1 MIITLPVVFCALA
14 RADLAGYVAEKDT
27 SYSWTTVLTS
37 EGDPD
42 SPIRYAEL
50 RMVSQTWRG
59 IEWKHRMAVV
69 CPLQPQTTSHALLII
84 SGGSWREGQEQPKLD
99 KESREFKLAVTIAR
113 ACGMPVAFVM
123 HVPFQPMFGGLKE
136 DQIISKTFDEYL
148 KTGDE
153 EWPLLLPMTKAA
165 VRAMDTVQDFTRKEW
180 KLDISK
186 FIVTGAS
193 KRGWTTWLTGA
204 TDKRAVA
211 IAPMVIDVLNMAKQM
226 KHQKETYGG
235 YSEEIGDYT
244 RLDLMDRL
252 DTEEGKKL
260 LSLVDPYAYRKRLTM
275 PKLILLGTN
284 DRYWTLDSLNL
295 YYDDLEGEKY
305 ILYVPNVGHGL
316 NDMVRVVSSV
326 SAFALKA
333 AGKLE
338 FPRFSWDLRDQA
350 DALLLT
356 MRSDVKPSSVSA
368 WVTESPTKDFRD
380 ARWRQEVI
388 EPAGEKYEYT
398 LKQPEKG
405 FAAVFGESVYEIKGR
420 MIYLSTNVRIVGT
433 QPASPDSS
441 PKPSAALRTRGDL
454 LARAEANRTTR

>member
-1 MIITLPVVFCALA
+1 MRKSMCAIVIVLPTVLCALA
-14 RADLAGYVAEKDT
+14 RADLAGYIDKKDAT
-27 SYSWTTVLTS
+27 YSWTTVSTS
-37 EGDPD
+37 ESDPE

-69 CPLQPQTTSHALLII
+69 CPLKPQTTSHALLII

-99 KESREFKLAVTIAR
+99 KDSREFKLATTIAG

-165 VRAMDTVQDFTRKEW
+165 VRAMDTAQDFAKKEW
-180 KLDISK
+180 RIDISK

-204 TDKRAVA
+204 SDKRVVA
-211 IAPMVIDVLNMAKQM
+211 IAPMVIDVLNMAEQM
-226 KHQKETYGG
+226 KHQKETYGT
-235 YSEEIGDYT
+235 YSEEIDDYT
-244 RLDLMDRL
+244 RLNLMDRL
-252 DTEEGKKL
+252 DTETGQKL
-260 LSLVDPYAYRKRLTM
+260 LAIVDPYSYRKRLKI

-284 DRYWTLDSLNL
+284 DRYWTLDALNL
-295 YYDDLEGEKY
+295 YYDGLEGEKY

-333 AGKLE
+333 AGKLD
-338 FPRFSWDLRDQA
+338 FPKLTWDMKEDG
-350 DALLLT
+350 DTLLLT
-356 MRSDVKPSSVSA
+356 IRSDVKPSSVSA
-368 WVTESPTKDFRD
+368 WVAESPTKDFRD
-380 ARWRQEVI
+380 AKWRPEAI
-388 EPAGEKYEYT
+388 DPAGEEYEYR

-405 FAAVFGESVYEIKGR
+405 FAAVFGEAVYEVKGR

-433 QPASPDSS
+433 QPALPVSGPT
-441 PKPSAALRTRGDL
+441 P
-454 LARAEANRTTR
+454 